1 MKHLIRFTKL
11 SLFIFLF
18 PLIHSCNKDFKGAG
32 PEKADL
38 IANALQ
44 SEQAWPGLKGEILTT
59 KFNGQTIYVE
69 KKGDRYVWM
78 GDIAFDKQTFDSLCK
93 TEKNT
98 SARTYKTSI
107 LNHWPWGEVNFAIEG
122 GFSAAEITMINDAIA
137 HWRNNTGLIF
147 NESTTASNRIRIVHG
162 ATNSGFYSD
171 FIGMKGGAQLINLES
186 GFITGTVIHEIG
198 HAIGFYH
205 EQCRTD
211 RGFFINVF
219 LDRLVGDDLDNLR
232 HQYDTYVQRGENGL
246 QLGTFD
252 FGSVMLYGSFANS
265 NGINPV
271 MARVDGSTWV
281 GQRFSLSAGDIETA
295 NMIYGAPFGRVRYE
309 LSDFSSGYDIYRQA
323 DVFIDF
329 FADEAL
335 TIPTTLTVG
344 KSIIVR
350 KEIQQYYGG
359 NWQLTTSEYEVP
371 LPTNVTSVQIE
382 NDMVREDIIYDG
394 ADIYH
399 GYREDNA
406 YKSGFLRRAD

>member
-18 PLIHSCNKDFKGAG
+18 PLINSCNKDFKGDD

-38 IANALQ
+38 TAGVLQ
-44 SEQAWPGLKGEILTT
+44 TEQAWPGLKGELLTT

-93 TEKNT
+93 AEKNI
-98 SARTYKTSI
+98 SARTYKSSI
-107 LNHWPWGEVNFAIEG
+107 NNHWPWGEVNYTIEG
-122 GFSAAEITMINDAIA
+122 GFSAAEITMINNAIT
-137 HWRNNTGLIF
+137 HWQNNTGLIF
-147 NESTTASNRIRIVHG
+147 IESATASNRIRIVHG
-162 ATNSGFYSD
+162 SDGSGFYAD
-171 FIGMKGGAQLINLES
+171 YIGMKGGVQLINLES
-186 GFITGTVIHEIG
+186 GFTTGTAIHEIG
-198 HAIGFYH
+198 HTIGFYH

-211 RGFFINVF
+211 RGNFINIF
-219 LDRLVGDDLDNLR
+219 LDRLVGNDLDNLR
-232 HQYDTYVQRGENGL
+232 HQYDTYVQRGENGG
-246 QLGTFD
+246 QLGAFD
-252 FGSVMLYGSFANS
+252 FGSIMLYGSFANS

-271 MARVDGSTWV
+271 MTRVDGSTFI
-281 GQRFSLSAGDIETA
+281 GQRIALSTGDIETA
-295 NMIYGAPFGRVRYE
+295 NFIYGAPFGRVRYE

-344 KSIIVR
+344 KSIIIR

-359 NWQLTTSEYEVP
+359 GWHLTTSEYEVP
-371 LPTNVTSVQIE
+371 LLTNVTSVQIE
-382 NDMVREDIIYDG
+382 DDMVREDIIYDG

-399 GYREDNA
+399 GYREDNV
-406 YKSGFLRRAD
+406 YKSGFLRRID